1 MTVVSRARN
10 ILTVL
15 LLSSILYHTNTGG
28 SELVKTWSLQN
39 SRVHQVGSCVVIVHC
54 NPHSIIVIRV
64 QTSEKEDNMLPVRPV
79 LTTITNLLSPGVPSV
94 AGLEDVSVLEG
105 YTHNSE

>member
-15 LLSSILYHTNTGG
+15 LLSGILYHTNTGG

-39 SRVHQVGSCVVIVHC
+39 SRVHQVGSCVVIVH
-54 NPHSIIVIRV
+54 SIIVIGI
-64 QTSEKEDNMLPVRPV
+64 QTSEKEDNMLPVRSV
-79 LTTITNLLSPGVPSV
+79 LTTITNLSSPGVPSV

-105 YTHNSE
+105 YPHNSE